1 MRVFSA
7 TVGAP
12 ITAVA
17 LSTALLEK
25 SVPHLPRLAAADSL
39 GVLHFFDSHGEE
51 VVRMPSGHA
60 AGAQIRAVLFGPKD

>member
-1 MRVFSA
+1 VRVFSA

-25 SVPHLPRLAAADSL
+25 SVPHLPRLAAAADSP
-39 GVLHFFDSHGEE
+39 GVLH
-51 VVRMPSGHA
+51 PNPNPNPNPT
-60 AGAQIRAVLFGPKD
+60 LTLTLT

>member
-1 MRVFSA
+1 MRVFRA

-25 SVPHLPRLAAADSL
+25 SVPHLPRLAAAADSL
-39 GVLHFFDSHGEE
+39 GVLHFFDSLGEE
-51 VVRMPSGHA
+51 VVRLGL
-60 AGAQIRAVLFGPKD
+60 GLGFGLGLGLGFELR